1 MKACEVYAKE
11 TEDQDLYKVKDEK
24 VSKGSRTFIQG
35 DFYADDWLERAGLG
49 EFGKE
54 GVFELIYDYT
64 VGFCYQCCTVS
75 KLIWTVLLRHEPLD
89 AASMGETNVDAS
101 RAESAS

>member
-1 MKACEVYAKE
+1 MRQLGPRLNSKGLEYAATALKACEVYAKE
-11 TEDQDLYKVKDEK
+11 TEDQDVYKAKDPN
-24 VSKGSRTFIQG
+24 VGKGSRTFVQG

-64 VGFCYQCCTVS
+64 VSFIHSC
-75 KLIWTVLLRHEPLD
+75 
-89 AASMGETNVDAS
+89 
-101 RAESAS
+101 

>member
-1 MKACEVYAKE
+1 MEYSASAVKACEVYAKE
-11 TEDQDLYKVKDEK
+11 TEGQDLYKAKDEK
-24 VSKGSRTFIQG
+24 LGKGSRTFVQG

-64 VGFCYQCCTVS
+64 VWFPGYCTWPT
-75 KLIWTVLLRHEPLD
+75 LT
-89 AASMGETNVDAS
+89 
-101 RAESAS
+101 